1 MIIAHKMG
9 EEIVLSNV
17 LSPTSAEMG
26 NLTQVKPA
34 SPVLKTSKL
43 VMQMEIKFQILSTNV
58 QTFLKTTTEYKTAMV
73 VQSPLLNV

>member
-1 MIIAHKMG
+1 MMAHKM
-9 EEIVLSNV
+9 EKEIVPSNV
-17 LSPTSAEMG
+17 LSLTSAEMG

-34 SPVLKTSKL
+34 SLVLKTSKL

-73 VQSPLLNV
+73 VQSHLLNA

>member
-1 MIIAHKMG
+1 MMVLKMG
-9 EEIVLSNV
+9 KEVVLSNV
-17 LSPTSAEMG
+17 LSPTSAEME

-43 VMQMEIKFQILSTNV
+43 VMQMEIKFQILSTNA

>member
-1 MIIAHKMG
+1 MMAHKMG
-9 EEIVLSNV
+9 KEVVLSNV
-17 LSPTSAEMG
+17 LSLTSAEME

-34 SPVLKTSKL
+34 SLVLKTSKL

>member
-1 MIIAHKMG
+1 VIIANKMG
-9 EEIVLSNV
+9 KEVVLSNV

-43 VMQMEIKFQILSTNV
+43 VMPMEIKFQILSTNV
-58 QTFLKTTTEYKTAMV
+58 QTFLKTTTGYKTAMV
-73 VQSPLLNV
+73 AQSHLLNA

>member
-1 MIIAHKMG
+1 MMAHKM
-9 EEIVLSNV
+9 EKEIVLLNV

-26 NLTQVKPA
+26 NLTQGKPA

-58 QTFLKTTTEYKTAMV
+58 QTFLKTTTEYKTVMV
-73 VQSPLLNV
+73 AQSHLLNA

>member
-1 MIIAHKMG
+1 
-9 EEIVLSNV
+9 
-17 LSPTSAEMG
+17 MG
-26 NLTQVKPA
+26 NLTQGKPA

-58 QTFLKTTTEYKTAMV
+58 QIFLKTTTEYKTAMV

>member
-1 MIIAHKMG
+1 MAHKM
-9 EEIVLSNV
+9 EKEIVLSNV

-26 NLTQVKPA
+26 NLIQEKLA
-34 SPVLKTSKL
+34 SLVLKTSKL

-73 VQSPLLNV
+73 VQSHLLNA

>member
-1 MIIAHKMG
+1 MMAHKMG

-26 NLTQVKPA
+26 NLTQRKPA

-43 VMQMEIKFQILSTNV
+43 VMQMEIKFQTLSMNV

-73 VQSPLLNV
+73 VQSHLLNA

>member
-1 MIIAHKMG
+1 MMAHKMG
-9 EEIVLSNV
+9 KEVVLSNV
-17 LSPTSAEMG
+17 LSPTSAEME

-58 QTFLKTTTEYKTAMV
+58 QIFLKTTTEYKTAMV
-73 VQSPLLNV
+73 VQSHLLNA

>member
-1 MIIAHKMG
+1 MMAHKMG
-9 EEIVLSNV
+9 KEVVLSNV
-17 LSPTSAEMG
+17 LSPTSAEIA

-58 QTFLKTTTEYKTAMV
+58 QTFLKTTTEYKTVMV
-73 VQSPLLNV
+73 VQSRLLNA

>member
-1 MIIAHKMG
+1 MG
-9 EEIVLSNV
+9 KEIVLLNV
-17 LSPTSAEMG
+17 LSPTSVEME

-58 QTFLKTTTEYKTAMV
+58 QTFLKITTEYKTAMV
-73 VQSPLLNV
+73 VQSLLLSA

>member
-1 MIIAHKMG
+1 
-9 EEIVLSNV
+9 
-17 LSPTSAEMG
+17 MG
-26 NLTQVKPA
+26 NLTQGKPA

-73 VQSPLLNV
+73 VQSHLLNA